1 MLSPFIK
8 ILKLMAINVDTVYR
22 TVLLIMNKEQRGYLT
37 PEEFNKIGGQVQL
50 EIFNSYFEEL
60 NQQLRT
66 VENDSEY
73 ANRVKTIEHKLEY
86 FKETPKTL
94 TLITAGGPSTQ
105 FFNPPQSSTQIGNQT
120 ITTTTALVYTLTIPP
135 QDVKDG
141 TVDVFLNGNILTNV
155 TDYIISTDGTSIQ
168 LTAIPTPDQT
178 LQINVF
184 ENNFYKLGTVIY
196 NDEVEAEE
204 LTRPDFL
211 RITKSPLTTPT
222 TSFPVY
228 LYENDKIYIR
238 PTSIN
243 SNVTA
248 SYIRKPISPKWDF
261 TVNTTTQA
269 YMYNYNTSVNFELDP
284 TEQTSAITRIL
295 LYAGVVVRDPQVVQ
309 IAANQIQQEQ
319 VNEKS

>member
-1 MLSPFIK
+1 
-8 ILKLMAINVDTVYR
+8 MAINVDTVYR

-94 TLITAGGPSTQ
+94 TFTTASGPSTQ

-120 ITTTTALVYTLTIPP
+120 ITTTTASVYTLTIPP

-141 TVDVFLNGNILTNV
+141 TVDVFLDGNVLTNV
-155 TDYIISTDGTSIQ
+155 TDYIIATDGTSIQ
-168 LTAIPTPDQT
+168 LTAIPTSGQT

-196 NDEVEAEE
+196 NNEVEVEE

-211 RITKSPLTTPT
+211 RASSISLTQPSD
-222 TSFPVY
+222 SFPVY
-228 LYENDKIYIR
+228 LYESDRIYIR

-243 SNVTA
+243 SNVIA

-261 TVNTTTQA
+261 TVNVTTQA
-269 YMYNYNTSVNFELDP
+269 YVYNYNTSVNFELDS
-284 TEQTSAITRIL
+284 TEQTSLVTKIL
-295 LYAGVVVRDPQVVQ
+295 LYAGVVIRDPQVVQ
-309 IAANQIQQEQ
+309 LAAQQIQQEQ

>member
-86 FKETPKTL
+86 FKETPRNL
-94 TLITAGGPSTQ
+94 LFLSGGGPSSQ
-105 FFNPPQSSTQIGNQT
+105 FFRPPQDFVPSANQT
-120 ITTTTALVYTLTIPP
+120 ITTTTASVYTLTISP

-141 TVDVFLNGNILTNV
+141 TVNVFLDGSALINI
-155 TDYIISTDGTSIQ
+155 TDYIIATDGTSIQ
-168 LTAIPTPDQT
+168 LTAIPTSGQT

-228 LYENDKIYIR
+228 LYESDKIYIR

-261 TVNTTTQA
+261 TVNVTTQA
-269 YMYNYNTSVNFELDP
+269 YVYNYNTSVNFELDS
-284 TEQTSAITRIL
+284 TEQTSLVTKIL
-295 LYAGVVVRDPQVVQ
+295 LYAGVVIRDPQVVQ
-309 IAANQIQQEQ
+309 LAAQQIQQEQ